1 MTRSRIQVRFEPSGI
16 TIELEAGE
24 RLLDAA
30 DERTESAGRVVLLP
44 LACRAG
50 NCGACLLSV
59 RAGADLFA
67 APLPAEQAA
76 LRELGAAGDQR
87 LGCQLHAR
95 VDLDEPFSASALV
108 EVVRR

>member
-1 MTRSRIQVRFEPSGI
+1 MHVRFEPSGV
-16 TIELEAGE
+16 TLELTAGE

-30 DERTESAGRVVLLP
+30 DDAADDGPVGAAPLP

-50 NCGACLLSV
+50 NCGACLVSV
-59 RAGADLFA
+59 RAGGAQFA
-67 APLPAEQAA
+67 APSVAERAA
-76 LRELGAAGDQR
+76 LRELGASDGQR

-95 VDLDEPFSASALV
+95 DDLAEPIAVSAVV